1 MLRRTSSDMYLRL
14 EVASVRT
21 GEILKGVAEIQ
32 YFYLQNLVET
42 ANSFF

>member
-1 MLRRTSSDMYLRL
+1 MTLSNLHMSKVRMLR
-14 EVASVRT
+14 RT